1 MDQLIAALI
10 GWLGLQP
17 LQHQIITDLLLQ
29 VQISQAAS
37 KNRLS
42 SASGNNHQ
50 MAPHE
55 TSTNEATGDH
65 SRVATSADPHGA
77 EYQKYSRV
85 SPSRNQ
91 NIG

>member
-1 MDQLIAALI
+1 
-10 GWLGLQP
+10 
-17 LQHQIITDLLLQ
+17 
-29 VQISQAAS
+29 
-37 KNRLS
+37 
-42 SASGNNHQ
+42 

-91 NIG
+91 NIGWSVLIDNWTCIFLKVLSKY